1 MAMNIEQ
8 KLELVTR
15 NTTEIITPSELK
27 ELLEKREHPTMYIG
41 TSVTGRPHIGYL
53 VWGTKVA
60 DFMKAGFKA
69 KILLADVHG
78 SLDNCPWDLLE
89 KRYEYYQLVI
99 RGMLKS
105 CGADLNNVEFVKGSS
120 FQLSEKYMFD
130 VLKLSSFT
138 TVHDATKAAS
148 DVVKMGDNP
157 KLSGLIYPLLQAL
170 DEEYLK
176 VDVQYGGLDQR
187 KILVYAREN
196 LPKLGYKSRV
206 EVMTPLIPGLSPGG
220 KMSSSDPNSKID
232 LIEST
237 ADIKSKLNKAF
248 CPEKVI
254 EANGVMAFIK
264 YVVMVH
270 KMDKK
275 ETFDIVRPEKF
286 GGNISFSTYNELE
299 KYYIEGKLHPMDLK
313 NALALE
319 IDKLLAPVREEF
331 IGKEKLIDSAYPKK

>member
-1 MAMNIEQ
+1 MVLTIEQ

-15 NTTEIITPSELK
+15 NTTEVITPLELK
-27 ELLEKREHPTMYIG
+27 SLLEKKAHPVMYIG
-41 TSVTGRPHIGYL
+41 TSITGRPHIGYL
-53 VWGTKVA
+53 VWATKVA

-89 KRYEYYQLVI
+89 KRYEYYKLVI
-99 RGMLKS
+99 KGLLKS
-105 CGADLNNVEFVKGSS
+105 CGANIEDLEFVKGSS

-170 DEEYLK
+170 DEEYLN

-187 KILVYAREN
+187 KILVFAREN
-196 LPKLGYKSRV
+196 LPQLGYKPRI
-206 EVMTPLIPGLSPGG
+206 EIMTPLIPGLSPGG
-220 KMSSSDPNSKID
+220 KMSSSDANSKID

-237 ADIKSKLNKAF
+237 SDIKAKLNKAF
-248 CPEKVI
+248 CPEKSI
-254 EANGVMAFIK
+254 EANGVMAFVK

-275 ETFDIVRPEKF
+275 ETFDIIRPEKF
-286 GGNISFSTYNELE
+286 GGNISFSTYEELE
-299 KYYIEGKLHPMDLK
+299 KYYLEGKLHPMDLK

-319 IDKLLAPVREEF
+319 IDKFLDPIRKEF
-331 IGKEKLIDSAYPKK
+331 VGKEKIIEDAYPKK

>member
-1 MAMNIEQ
+1 
-8 KLELVTR
+8 
-15 NTTEIITPSELK
+15 
-27 ELLEKREHPTMYIG
+27 
-41 TSVTGRPHIGYL
+41 
-53 VWGTKVA
+53 
-60 DFMKAGFKA
+60 MKAGFKA

-78 SLDNCPWDLLE
+78 SLDNCPWELLD
-89 KRYEYYQLVI
+89 KRYEYYTHVI

-105 CGADLNNVEFVKGSS
+105 AGADVNNLEFVKGSS

-170 DEEYLK
+170 DEEYLN

-196 LPKLGYKSRV
+196 LPKLGYKART
-206 EVMTPLIPGLSPGG
+206 EIMTPLIPGLSAGG

-248 CPEKVI
+248 CPEKSVDG
-254 EANGVMAFIK
+254 NGVMAFIK

-270 KMDKK
+270 KSDKK
-275 ETFDIVRPEKF
+275 ETFNITRPEKF
-286 GGNISFSTYNELE
+286 GGNISFSTYEELE
-299 KYYIEGKLHPMDLK
+299 KYYLEGKLHPMDLK

-319 IDKLLAPVREEF
+319 IDKLLEPIRQEF
-331 IGKEKLIDSAYPKK
+331 VGKEKLIESAYPKK

>member
-1 MAMNIEQ
+1 MVLTIEER
-8 KLELVTR
+8 LELVTR
-15 NTTEIITPSELK
+15 NTLEIITPAELRT
-27 ELLEKREHPTMYIG
+27 LLEKKEQPVMYIG
-41 TSVTGRPHIGYL
+41 TSVTGRPHIGYM

-89 KRYEYYQLVI
+89 KRYEYYTHVI
-99 RGMLKS
+99 RGLLKS
-105 CGADLNNVEFVKGSS
+105 CGADLNNLEFVKGSS

-170 DEEYLK
+170 DEEYLA
-176 VDVQYGGLDQR
+176 VDVQYGGVDQR
-187 KILVYAREN
+187 KILVFAREN
-196 LPKLGYKSRV
+196 LPKIGYKPRV

-237 ADIKSKLNKAF
+237 SDIKTKLNKAF

-275 ETFDIVRPEKF
+275 ETFDIIRPEKF
-286 GGNISFSTYNELE
+286 GGNISFSTYEELE

-313 NALALE
+313 TALGIE
-319 IDKLLAPVREEF
+319 IDKLVQPIREEF
-331 IGKEKLIDSAYPKK
+331 IGKEKLIDDAYPKK